1 MGVEERKWHP
11 GDIGWNGNRTIIRP
25 GARYHG
31 RQHTS
36 AVGDACFGDAGGSV
50 WKMWRF
56 RDPASTSADRPS
68 QLAVLTGVV
77 SRLELQH
84 RLVPKNGCIYVITRY
99 YA

>member
-56 RDPASTSADRPS
+56 RDPASASADRPS

-77 SRLELQH
+77 SRLEL
-84 RLVPKNGCIYVITRY
+84 
-99 YA
+99 

>member
-1 MGVEERKWHP
+1 MSVEERKWHP
-11 GDIGWNGNRTIIRP
+11 GDIGWNGNRTILRP

-56 RDPASTSADRPS
+56 RDPASPSADRPS

-77 SRLELQH
+77 SRLEPGTKSTVLQK
-84 RLVPKNGCIYVITRY
+84 RFFVF
-99 YA
+99 